1 MGLHKTFAIPRMSS
15 IPSVLSGLGPDA
27 RRNSLVLLAVVA
39 LLPAAY
45 SAYVLRQG
53 ATRTVATARISPPD
67 PLRITEDE
75 VHAPSAVPSDVL
87 AAPERYV
94 VGRER
99 IVSEA
104 VPLKRL
110 LPGLIEGSSG
120 KGKGKGKG
128 KRGLLDTY
136 LGTTMRTFTRT
147 PQAFVMK
154 SLVSRLPGGA
164 AHAETFSATYLDACC
179 FQPGDRVCGV
189 YVVRERVASETGE
202 RVFLDLSAPE
212 GWRGPVVTGVLDC
225 GYVLAEENGE
235 KVVRF
240 VNETVL
246 WRTADGKPTLLE
258 GKVSRWLH
266 TAMVGWMVVRG
277 VEAVT
282 GRAKENMN

>member
-1 MGLHKTFAIPRMSS
+1 MGLHNTLAIPRMSP
-15 IPSVLSGLGPDA
+15 IPSILARLGPDA

-39 LLPAAY
+39 LLPATYA
-45 SAYVLRQG
+45 AYVLRQG
-53 ATRTVATARISPPD
+53 ATRTVATARISPPE
-67 PLRITEDE
+67 PLRATEDDDDD
-75 VHAPSAVPSDVL
+75 APSAVPSDVHV
-87 AAPERYV
+87 APERYV

-99 IVSEA
+99 VVSED

-110 LPGLIEGSSG
+110 LPGLREG
-120 KGKGKGKG
+120 KGEG
-128 KRGLLDTY
+128 KRGLLETY
-136 LGTTMRTFTRT
+136 LGTTMRTFTWT

-154 SLVSRLPGGA
+154 ALVSRLPGGA
-164 AHAETFSATYLDACC
+164 ALAETFSATYLDACC

-189 YVVRERVASETGE
+189 YVVRERVASEGGE

-212 GWRGPVVTGVLDC
+212 GWKGPVVTGVLDC
-225 GYVLAEENGE
+225 GYVLGEENGE

-246 WRTADGKPTLLE
+246 WRTTDGKPTLLE

-266 TAMVGWMVVRG
+266 TAMIGWMMVRG

-282 GRAKENMN
+282 GRTKGEME